1 MVMNSSRVNKT
12 QKKSKL
18 KIQDHTELESFRVG
32 ERYREKHNGNNSS
45 TNGWKKTSVSV
56 KNYRKTLVVGRNR
69 METNMGASNTNF
81 SMGQSKRDAG
91 QNFSPSFQLNKIGE
105 DQQSQGAIETHSHSK
120 NNNLFSS

>member
-1 MVMNSSRVNKT
+1 MNSSRVNKT

-18 KIQDHTELESFRVG
+18 KIQDHSELESFRVG

-45 TNGWKKTSVSV
+45 KSGWKKTSASV

-69 METNMGASNTNF
+69 METNMGAASNTNF

-91 QNFSPSFQLNKIGE
+91 ANFSPSFQLKKIGE
-105 DQQSQGAIETHSHSK
+105 DQQS
-120 NNNLFSS
+120 